1 MTHPIWQP
9 VIGLELHVQ
18 LNTRS
23 KLFCFDEVAFGG
35 EPNTRISEISL
46 GYPGTLP
53 RLNKEAVHKAVL
65 LSLACGSNIN
75 TRFYFERKNYTYP
88 DLPKGYQ
95 LTQSRMPVGLF
106 GSIPI
111 RLNGRYTRQIPLVR
125 IQLEE
130 DAGKSIHDVF
140 DDFTALD
147 FNRAGTPLLEVVTA
161 PAIHTPEEAGA
172 VVSELR
178 RMVRYLDISDG
189 NMEEAS
195 LRCDANISLRQAGTD
210 KLGTRVEVKN
220 LNSIRFLQQALAFEI
235 HRQEGLLNRGLPV
248 VQETRLFDPNRGE
261 TFAMRTK
268 EDLNDYRYFPEPDL
282 PPVTLDPEWIAQL
295 SQSVPEMPALRYER
309 YVNRLDVPDA
319 EAALITEEQH
329 LADLFDQTI
338 TMHDCPRK
346 VANWIAGPIRN
357 MWAQQGGNLPEA
369 RQLAGIIQ
377 LVESG
382 KVSFSVAAH
391 QLLPFLTSHPGY
403 EADEAAEEMGII
415 QTAQDE
421 VILPLV
427 HEVLSSFPDKV
438 NAYRKGKKGL
448 IGFFMGQIQKRSGN
462 QFNPVQ
468 TRTIL
473 ERLLKKED

>member
-1 MTHPIWQP
+1 MAHTVWQP

-23 KLFCFDEVAFGG
+23 KLFCSDEVAFGG

-53 RLNKEAVHKAVL
+53 RLNKEAVRKALL

-95 LTQSRMPVGLF
+95 LTQSRMPVCQG
-106 GSIPI
+106 GSIPV
-111 RLNGRYTRQIPLVR
+111 RLNGRYARQVPLVR

-130 DAGKSIHDVF
+130 DAGKSLHDVYQE
-140 DDFTALD
+140 FTALD

-172 VVSELR
+172 VVAELR

-210 KLGTRVEVKN
+210 KLGTRVEIKN

-235 HRQEGLLNRGLPV
+235 QRQEGLLNRSLPV
-248 VQETRLFDPNRGE
+248 VQETRLFDPDSGE

-282 PPVTLDPEWIAQL
+282 PPVALDPEWIAQI

-309 YVNRLDVPDA
+309 YISRLDVPEA
-319 EAALITEEQH
+319 EAALITEELR
-329 LADLFDQTI
+329 LANLFDLTV
-338 TMHDCPRK
+338 TLNGNTRK
-346 VANWIAGPIRN
+346 VANWVAGPVRN
-357 MWAQQGGNLPEA
+357 TWTATGNLPA
-369 RQLAGIIQ
+369 PHQLAGIIT

-382 KVSFSVAAH
+382 KVSFSVAAQ
-391 QLLPFLTSHPGY
+391 QLLPHLTARPGY
-403 EADEAAEEMGII
+403 GAEEAASELGII
-415 QTAQDE
+415 QTAQEE
-421 VILPLV
+421 VILPHV
-427 HEVLSSFPDKV
+427 HELLSSFPDKV
-438 NAYRKGKKGL
+438 NAYRKGE
-448 IGFFMGQIQKRSGN
+448 KRFDWVFYGRN
-462 QFNPVQ
+462 TKAKRQPV
-468 TRTIL
+468 
-473 ERLLKKED
+473 